1 MPLLL
6 YSQVALLA
14 YFNSASSGLNFVAL
28 RFTNFTVRIDP
39 KLLKPMFALNNVLF
53 FFTMLNTPSDAFEC
67 GSTSTSFATLN
78 KRRDQSDTSQTN
90 LSFYLYIPIKY
101 QLCSTWFFHHNN
113 YKHSPN

>member
-14 YFNSASSGLNFVAL
+14 YFNNASSGLNFVAL

-53 FFTMLNTPSDAFEC
+53 FFTMLNTPFSDAFE
-67 GSTSTSFATLN
+67 
-78 KRRDQSDTSQTN
+78 
-90 LSFYLYIPIKY
+90 
-101 QLCSTWFFHHNN
+101 
-113 YKHSPN
+113 